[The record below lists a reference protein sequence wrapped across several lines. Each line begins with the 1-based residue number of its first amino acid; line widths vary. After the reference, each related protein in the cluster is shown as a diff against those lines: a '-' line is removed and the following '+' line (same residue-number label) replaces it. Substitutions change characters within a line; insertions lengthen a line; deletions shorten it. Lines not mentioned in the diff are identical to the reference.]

1 MNIFVHFLGRRRS
14 RRVAEFAQRMLQ
26 RALARV
32 GQPIREIRL
41 RIRDENAAR
50 GGIDHRCSLEIRLE
64 HGGSL
69 HLHELAAEPESAVHR
84 LAQRAGR
91 LLRNTSERQ
100 RQELRR

>member
-14 RRVAEFAQRMLQ
+14 RRVVDFAQRMLQ
-26 RALARV
+26 RALGRV

-41 RIRDENAAR
+41 RIRDENGAR
-50 GGIDHRCSLEIRLE
+50 GGVDHRCSLEIRLAQ
-64 HGGSL
+64 GGAL

-91 LLRNTSERQ
+91 LLRNTGQ
-100 RQELRR
+100 RRRREVRS

>member
-14 RRVAEFAQRMLQ
+14 RRVTDFAHRVLQ

-32 GQPIREIRL
+32 GAPIREIRL

-50 GGIDHRCSLEIRLE
+50 GGIDHRCSLELRLQQ
-64 HGGSL
+64 GGML
-69 HLHELAAEPESAVHR
+69 HLHELAAEPESGVYR

-91 LLRNTSERQ
+91 LLRRETRK
-100 RQELRR
+100 RREDRR

>member
-14 RRVAEFAQRMLQ
+14 RRVVEFAQRMLH

-50 GGIDHRCSLEIRLE
+50 GGIDHRCSLEIRMV
-64 HGGSL
+64 HGGTL
-69 HLHELAAEPESAVHR
+69 HLHDLAADPESAVHR
-84 LAQRAGR
+84 LAHRAGR
-91 LLRNTSERQ
+91 VLRDAGARRRQ
-100 RQELRR
+100 QLRR